1 MKKCDYCG
9 KEITYFEQYCSDECH
24 SKANKFYE
32 TEEKY
37 TKLFSVLCAIC
48 VLGVGIGIFM
58 FAFLKILG
66 TVIVVSAS
74 FILAILLFFLP
85 FPTENMISKF
95 KIEKSVKYVR
105 IISYIVFGFG
115 IAFLIFSFIF

>member
-9 KEITYFEQYCSDECH
+9 KKITYFEQYCSDECQ

-37 TKLFSVLCAIC
+37 TKLFSVLCAVC

-66 TVIVVSAS
+66 TFIVVSAS

-95 KIEKSVKYVR
+95 KIKKSVKYVR
-105 IISYIVFGFG
+105 IISYIVFSFG